1 MKSYRNKKA
10 ELAVVVI
17 GYNSKKFLGTC
28 FDSIRKQTIFKK
40 LDIIFIDNISHDD
53 SPAFVYK
60 NYPHVRV
67 FQNHFNF
74 GYAGAA
80 NQGIDI
86 SAAPFVNIINPDII
100 LEPDYFEKILKA
112 MKKNKKISAASGKLL
127 RYDFDKKKKT
137 NILDTTGLVFHRST
151 RVTDRGQGEEDK
163 RQYDNARKVWGVS
176 GACPVYRRTALD
188 DIKSNGEALDSSFF
202 MYKEDVDLAWRLNKA
217 GYQAIYVPNAVANH
231 GRGTG
236 AVKRKG
242 LFGLFGGRRKL
253 SKSQKYYS
261 FRNHQK
267 MLRKNL
273 EVRDFLRH
281 PLAITIYE
289 IVSVLNAAREGVLFS
304 RGGFYTDSL

>member
-1 MKSYRNKKA
+1 MAVKSYRNKNA

-28 FDSIRKQTIFKK
+28 FDSIKKQTIFKK
-40 LDIIFIDNISHDD
+40 LDVIFIDNISHDD
-53 SPAFVYK
+53 SPAFVYEK
-60 NYPHVRV
+60 YPWVRV

-80 NQGIDI
+80 NQGIDL

-112 MKKNKKISAASGKLL
+112 MKKSNKIAAATGKLL
-127 RYDFDKKKKT
+127 RYDFTKKEKT
-137 NILDTTGLVFHRST
+137 NVLDTTGLVFHRST
-151 RVTDRGQGEEDK
+151 RVTDRGQGEEDEG
-163 RQYDNARKVWGVS
+163 QYDKKREVWGVS
-176 GACPVYRRTALD
+176 GACPIYRRTALD
-188 DIKSNGEALDSSFF
+188 DIKVNGEALDSSFF
-202 MYKEDVDLAWRLNKA
+202 MYKEDVDLAWRLNQA
-217 GYQAIYVPNAVANH
+217 GYKAIYVPKAVANH

-242 LFGLFGGRRKL
+242 LFGLLRGRKKL
-253 SKSQKYYS
+253 SRFQKYYS

-273 EVRDFLRH
+273 RLRDFIRH
-281 PLAITIYE
+281 PLAITTYE
-289 IVSVLNAAREGVLFS
+289 IVSVLNAAREGVLFRKGS
-304 RGGFYTDSL
+304 V